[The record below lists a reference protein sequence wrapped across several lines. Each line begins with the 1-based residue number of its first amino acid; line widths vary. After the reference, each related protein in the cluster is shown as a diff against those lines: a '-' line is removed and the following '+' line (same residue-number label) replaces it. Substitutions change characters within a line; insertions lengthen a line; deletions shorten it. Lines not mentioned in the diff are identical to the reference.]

1 MSKLLRE
8 LARQFGIAGDVFL
21 VSVVAGAGLTL
32 GWVLVIGALGAMAG
46 AQ

>member
-8 LARQFGIAGDVFL
+8 LTRQLGIAGDVFL
-21 VSVVAGAGLTL
+21 VSLVAGAGLTL
-32 GWVLVIGALGAMAG
+32 GGVLVIGALGAMAG